1 MGFKCGIVGLPNVGK
16 STLFN
21 ALTSMAVEA
30 SNYPFCTIN
39 PSVGIVS
46 LKDERLDIIQEI
58 LKPPKKTYTVMEFVD
73 IAGLVKGASRGEG
86 LGNQFLAAIREVDAI
101 AHVVRCFEDSSV
113 IAEHNVSPTEDIKT
127 IHNELIEK
135 DIDTVNKS
143 IDKVQK
149 KARCGIKEAEELY
162 EAYIKA
168 KEILDN
174 GKLLRKEKLDE
185 NTLKIL
191 AELNLLTIKP
201 EFYIFNISED
211 AIEKEDEIKKDILAK
226 IGDDSPAVCISAKIE
241 DEINS
246 LETEEQKDFR
256 ETMGL
261 SMNALERVVACGY
274 TLLEVITFFTAN
286 QNEARAW
293 TVKKGTFAV
302 DAAGKV
308 HSDFKEKFIRVEVIP
323 VEALI
328 KHRSFTYIKEKGLA
342 KIKGKDYIVEDG
354 DILLFKI

>member
-21 ALTSMAVEA
+21 ALTSMSVEA

-58 LKPPKKTYTVMEFVD
+58 VKPPKKTYTVMEFVD
-73 IAGLVKGASRGEG
+73 IAGLVRGASRGEG

-113 IAEHNVSPTEDIKT
+113 IAEHNVSPSEDIKT
-127 IHNELIEK
+127 IHHELIEK
-135 DIDTVNKS
+135 DLDTINNS

-168 KEILDN
+168 KEILDK
-174 GKLLRKEKLDE
+174 GGLLREGKLDE
-185 NTLKIL
+185 NTVKIMV
-191 AELNLLTIKP
+191 ELNLLTIKP

-211 AIEKEDEIKKDILAK
+211 AIEREKEIKKDILTE
-226 IGDDSPAVCISAKIE
+226 IGDDASSVCISAKIE

-246 LETEEQKDFR
+246 LEAEERKDFR
-256 ETMGL
+256 ENLGL
-261 SMNALERVVACGY
+261 SMDALERVVSCGY
-274 TLLEVITFFTAN
+274 TLLDLITFFTAN
-286 QNEARAW
+286 KNVARAW
-293 TVKKGTFAV
+293 TVKNGTLAV

-308 HSDFKEKFIRVEVIP
+308 HSDFKEKFIRAEVIP

-328 KHRSFTYIKEKGLA
+328 KHRSFSYIREKGLA
-342 KIKGKDYIVEDG
+342 KIKGKDYVVEDG